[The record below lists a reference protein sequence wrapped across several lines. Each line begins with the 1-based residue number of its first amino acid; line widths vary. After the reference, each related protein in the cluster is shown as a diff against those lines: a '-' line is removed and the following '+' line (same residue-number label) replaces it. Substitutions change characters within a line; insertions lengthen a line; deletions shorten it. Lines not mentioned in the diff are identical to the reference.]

1 MTLTAPSHLRGR
13 MTRHTPKDL
22 RDERIARMAARIA
35 EGCTQAEMAAALGVT
50 QSTISTTAQN
60 HGLCRV
66 RAPLVDKRV
75 TKTGIRMGRLIDMF
89 DGLPP
94 ETREEL
100 AAEAARMRGTIA
112 DAIAARL
119 APPKNR
125 AGAPNG

>member
-13 MTRHTPKDL
+13 MTRHTPKAL
-22 RDERIARMAARIA
+22 RDERISWMADRIA
-35 EGCTQAEMAAALGVT
+35 EGYTQAEMAAALGVT

-60 HGLCRV
+60 HGLCR
-66 RAPLVDKRV
+66 RSAPLKAKGVRSV
-75 TKTGIRMGRLIDMF
+75 GIRTGRLIDMF

-119 APPKNR
+119 TPPKNR
-125 AGAPNG
+125 AGVGNG